1 MAIYIYVTNKEK
13 IMKPTS
19 RCEIPVIL
27 HGMKATMKGVKHIKG
42 ERCAEI
48 WQGSSQYFIP
58 MSEVKYA

>member
-1 MAIYIYVTNKEK
+1 
-13 IMKPTS
+13 MKPTS